1 MVVYAN
7 GFRIALNDEQTEAV
21 LHLTQNAPAYSDTG
35 DMIVTDECVGAFVL
49 PAPVAKGR
57 PVCSAAVE

>member
-7 GFRIALNDEQTEAV
+7 GFRIALNDDRTEAV

-35 DMIVTDECVGAFVL
+35 DMIVSIKVKCTMAL
-49 PAPVAKGR
+49 
-57 PVCSAAVE
+57 AV